1 MQTAETTLTITSE
14 ELSVLRKAL
23 REFATKHDT
32 GPAEE
37 ELADNIIYKLR
48 NLTSVDL

>member
-1 MQTAETTLTITSE
+1 MNITETTLTITSE

-32 GPAEE
+32 GPVEE
-37 ELADNIIYKLR
+37 ELADNIAYKLK
-48 NLTSVDL
+48 TAEAK